1 MNEYELMQGIYSLLG
16 LITFILFFTGFAF
29 IIQFIANIVIIS
41 QLPKIKRYERLLYLK
56 AYGFEDDDDEE
67 ETEENDDKKPRYN
80 YKFVKNEE
88 QKIKENIEDEEE
100 FNRLVESLGKENIEK
115 TIMWILIGIICIII
129 LLKFI
134 L

>member
-1 MNEYELMQGIYSLLG
+1 MNEYQSIKELINFLIGMQL
-16 LITFILFFTGFAF
+16 FIGFAF

-41 QLPKIKRYERLLYLK
+41 QLPKIKKYERLLYLK

-67 ETEENDDKKPRYN
+67 EENNDKKTRYN
-80 YKFVKNEE
+80 YKFVRNEE

-100 FNRLVESLGKENIEK
+100 FNNLIEELDKESIEK
-115 TIMWILIGIICIII
+115 IIMWILIGIIFIII